1 MKIGLSL
8 SPGGLLLPYHMGVL
22 HHLQQERVIDPSTLV
37 AGSSAGSIAAMAHG
51 CGIHPYQVLEGTVD
65 ISETCQRRY
74 NGRTHGKLLSQLERH
89 MERLVGQNEWEYFQ
103 QHSNIGIAYTQVFPR
118 PQSHLQTK
126 FQSRDDL
133 FRAVKYSCMF
143 PFFTTD
149 SPWLVDSTIY
159 DDDDDAAVVAVEFAD
174 YRIQLPRL
182 MMDGVFSVPW
192 DRFGCPILDDIKLSS
207 SDLSYR
213 VDRTIAV
220 SVLPQHVLK
229 WCGNGMGHFPKEDC
243 ISPSVGGHQSNH
255 DVMIPLLRLA
265 VMPSSRKE
273 LTQLFELGERDAE
286 LWCRQEEQ
294 RQRQKENRKRQQQR
308 ILQMRAAALA
318 KRALA

>member
-8 SPGGLLLPYHMGVL
+8 SPGGLLLPYHMGALHQLRQEGVL
-22 HHLQQERVIDPSTLV
+22 EESTLV

-51 CGIHPYQVLEGTVD
+51 CGIHPYQVLEGTVE

-74 NGRTHGKLLSQLERH
+74 GRAHGKLLPQLERH
-89 MERLVGQNEWEYFQ
+89 MEYLVGPSEWDHFQ

-118 PQSHLQTK
+118 QQSHLQTK
-126 FQSRDDL
+126 FHSRDDL

-149 SPWLVDSTIY
+149 LPWLVDNSNRDSF
-159 DDDDDAAVVAVEFAD
+159 DDTAGVVVESSDSRFQ
-174 YRIQLPRL
+174 IPRL

-192 DRFGCPILDDIKLSS
+192 DRFGCPILEDINVSS
-207 SDLSYR
+207 SNSSYC

-220 SVLPQHVLK
+220 SVFPQHVLK
-229 WCGNGMGHFPKEDC
+229 WCGNGMGRFLKEDC
-243 ISPSVGGHQSNH
+243 ISPSVGGHESNH
-255 DVMIPLLRLA
+255 DVMIPLLRMA

-273 LTQLFELGERDAE
+273 LTQLFEMGGRDAE

-294 RQRQKENRKRQQQR
+294 RQRTKENRKRQRWR
-308 ILQMRAAALA
+308 ILQMEAAALA
-318 KRALA
+318 